1 MRGERECAI
10 GWSQTKARTGWSA
23 IDRSEAAQLGE
34 QGQHG
39 HADNREVIALD
50 TLEQLDSG
58 AFDLIGAHALQSLL
72 PNPGEVAPDKGRVE
86 GTHRQARRFNM
97 TPDRLAVAG
106 KPHGT
111 VEFVRSARD
120 RKQ

>member
-72 PNPGEVAPDKGRVE
+72 PNPGEVAPDKSRGEV
-86 GTHRQARRFNM
+86 TDARTPRFNR
-97 TPDRLAVAG
+97 THERV
-106 KPHGT
+106 
-111 VEFVRSARD
+111 
-120 RKQ
+120 